1 MDLYNRKELGDIRN
15 VDESDY
21 GKVFNID
28 LYQILK
34 PEYMFSIIKN
44 RKLRFNS
51 ILKSWED
58 PFELFLYK
66 EIVDIEGRPLKDA
79 LASWSQRYYGQCWSM
94 SKDSDAMWRIYSSDK
109 KSVRI
114 RTKFS
119 KLMEIMNQTR
129 GVMWTAPLF
138 GKVIY
143 RPKEEMGTW
152 LKKVEAEGWGFF
164 MHYLSDSLFFKRLEF
179 SHENEVRFL
188 IHQNEEYEVKDYF
201 ELDIPA
207 KDFIEEIALDP
218 RLSADEYKA
227 YSEEIMKFADGISV
241 CQSDFY
247 QFEPIHLS
255 LKDGPFVIK

>member
-1 MDLYNRKELGDIRN
+1 MDSYNRRELGDIRN

-21 GKVFNID
+21 GKLLNTD

-34 PEYMFSIIKN
+34 PEYALSIIQN
-44 RKLRFNS
+44 GKLRFNS

-66 EIVDIEGRPLKDA
+66 EVVDIEGRPLKDA

-94 SKDSDAMWRIYSSDK
+94 SKDSDAMWRIYSPDK
-109 KSVRI
+109 RSVRI
-114 RTKFS
+114 KTKFS
-119 KLMEIMNQTR
+119 KMMEIMNQTR
-129 GVMWTAPLF
+129 CFMWTAPLF
-138 GKVIY
+138 GKVVY
-143 RPKEEMGTW
+143 RSKEDMEAW
-152 LKKVEAEGWGFF
+152 LKKVEAEGWGKF
-164 MHYLSDSLFFKRLEF
+164 MHYLSDSLFFKRPEF

-188 IHQNEEYEVKDYF
+188 IHQNDEYEVKDYL
-201 ELDIPA
+201 EMDIPV

-218 RLSADEYKA
+218 RLTEDEFRAYADEIKKDA
-227 YSEEIMKFADGISV
+227 GGITV

-247 QFEPIHLS
+247 HFEPIHLS